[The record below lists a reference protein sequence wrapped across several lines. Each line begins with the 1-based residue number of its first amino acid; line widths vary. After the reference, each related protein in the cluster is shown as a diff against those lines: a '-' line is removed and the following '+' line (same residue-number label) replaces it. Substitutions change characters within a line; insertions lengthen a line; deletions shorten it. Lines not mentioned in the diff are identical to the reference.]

1 MLAAFVA
8 VVPFATVRLPGNSGF
23 IPIVQAILFIADLIT
38 AVLIYTMHFVVHSRA
53 LLVLAS
59 GYLFS
64 AIFLIPHTL
73 TFPNVF
79 APEGLLGPALQTTGW
94 LYVIS
99 HFAFPASVIGY
110 VPERQNRF
118 GKNRKVLS
126 PALLQR
132 RNSYCFGLQ
141 SPGPCWQPRQV
152 AAYLSRPQDLC
163 SACALC
169 RSFDALICGI
179 AIFLLWVRQ
188 RSVLAQ
194 WLMIAMFATLLEQVM
209 QLFAAGRFDVGWY
222 SVRIFGL
229 VASTVVLLVL
239 LAETTN
245 LYAKLV
251 LTLHALKR
259 ERSDR
264 LVTVEAAT
272 GALAHEIRQPLATIL
287 ASGEAGLG
295 WMKKSPPQ
303 FNEVIDCLDSI
314 VDASHRQMRSLQAFA
329 DSLIQ
334 VPRIEGRRFKSM
346 TSFARHW
353 IW

>member
-1 MLAAFVA
+1 MYFVA
-8 VVPFATVRLPGNSGF
+8 
-23 IPIVQAILFIADLIT
+23 
-38 AVLIYTMHFVVHSRA
+38 HSRA

-110 VPERQNRF
+110 VA
-118 GKNRKVLS
+118 LS
-126 PALLQR
+126 DRIASEKKPQSFALSGIICSVAIVIALVCLITWALLAAEDKLPRIFLDR
-132 RNSYCFGLQ
+132 RTFAPLVPY
-141 SPGPCWQPRQV
+141 V
-152 AAYLSRPQDLC
+152 AL
-163 SACALC
+163 
-169 RSFDALICGI
+169 FDALICGI

-303 FNEVIDCLDSI
+303 FNEVIDCLRLNSRCKPSSKRD
-314 VDASHRQMRSLQAFA
+314 HYRRSQTL
-329 DSLIQ
+329 
-334 VPRIEGRRFKSM
+334 
-346 TSFARHW
+346 
-353 IW
+353 